1 MVNRAINLSK
11 SRSFFLFG
19 ARGTGKTSL
28 LQQEFVGHPGVLY
41 IDLLKPS
48 KEDLYRLYP
57 ETLAHQIEAETFEWV
72 IVDEIQKLPKL
83 LDLVHHAI
91 VNKRQKFILT
101 GSSARKLKR
110 GAANLLAGRASV
122 YHLYPFTAR
131 ELGDDFDLQTALEWG
146 LLPEVWNLKQAGDR
160 AETLYAYALTY
171 LKEEVQAEQFVR
183 KLDPFRK
190 FLEVAAQSNGKI
202 VNFSKIGNDVGVDT
216 TTVQNYFSI
225 LEDTLLGFILPS
237 YHKSVRKRQRE
248 APKFYFFDPG
258 VVRALSRTL
267 DVHLVPKTYAYGESF
282 EHFVILEIRKLAEYA
297 RKKWEFYYLRTKDD
311 VEIDLLIDI
320 PKRPTV
326 CIEIKSSSQ
335 VTRSDLRSF
344 IAISADM
351 KNIRAICL
359 SNDPV
364 KKKIDHVECFHWREG
379 IEQLGL

>member
-1 MVNRAINLSK
+1 MIDRAINLSK

-48 KEDLYRLYP
+48 EEDLYRLYP

-248 APKFYFFDPG
+248 APKFYFLIL
-258 VVRALSRTL
+258 ALLEHCLELWMYTWCQRPMPTESPLSTL
-267 DVHLVPKTYAYGESF
+267 
-282 EHFVILEIRKLAEYA
+282 
-297 RKKWEFYYLRTKDD
+297 
-311 VEIDLLIDI
+311 
-320 PKRPTV
+320 
-326 CIEIKSSSQ
+326 
-335 VTRSDLRSF
+335 
-344 IAISADM
+344 
-351 KNIRAICL
+351 
-359 SNDPV
+359 
-364 KKKIDHVECFHWREG
+364 
-379 IEQLGL
+379 